1 MLAVRPAS
9 SLSCLMCRP
18 YFPLSCLA
26 SFLLAA
32 CVSQRAPLAAIAP
45 ARYSLD
51 GEEERAQVRFALDP
65 QSTGRTLLAYVTL
78 SPGSPHVV
86 AGYVEATYEAS
97 FAQPRG
103 PYHLRDLTYTYA
115 LASDTTR
122 PYVLH
127 FMLNAQGTLTQT
139 KAGSYRGTFAGHY
152 DGRTAGLL
160 AEVFNLHGQFGYAG
174 PVTNLREELGVPL
187 PK

>member
-1 MLAVRPAS
+1 
-9 SLSCLMCRP
+9 MCRP
-18 YFPLSCLA
+18 YFLLSFLA
-26 SFLLAA
+26 SFLLSA
-32 CVSQRAPLAAIAP
+32 CVSQRAPLATP
-45 ARYSLD
+45 ATASYALD
-51 GEEERAQVRFALDP
+51 GEEEQAQVRFALDP
-65 QSTGRTLLAYVTL
+65 QSTGGTLMAYVTL
-78 SPGSPHVV
+78 SVGSPHVA

-103 PYHLRDLTYTYA
+103 PYHLLDLTYTYA

-139 KAGSYRGTFAGHY
+139 KTGRYRGTFAGHY

-160 AEVFNLHGQFGYAG
+160 AEVFNLRGQFGYAG
-174 PVTNLREELGVPL
+174 PVANLREDLEVPL

>member
-1 MLAVRPAS
+1 MY
-9 SLSCLMCRP
+9 RP
-18 YFPLSCLA
+18 YFPLNFLA
-26 SFLLAA
+26 SFLLSA
-32 CVSQRAPLAAIAP
+32 CVSQRAPLSDTTT
-45 ARYSLD
+45 ARYALD
-51 GEEERAQVRFALDP
+51 GEEEQAQVRFALDP
-65 QSTGRTLLAYVTL
+65 ESTGGTLLAYVTL
-78 SPGSPHVV
+78 SPGSPHVA

-103 PYHLRDLTYTYA
+103 PYHLLDLTYTYA

-127 FMLNAQGTLTQT
+127 FMANAQGSLTQT

-160 AEVFNLHGQFGYAG
+160 AEVFNLHGQFTYAG
-174 PVTNLREELGVPL
+174 PVTNLREALGVPL

>member
-1 MLAVRPAS
+1 
-9 SLSCLMCRP
+9 MCRP
-18 YFPLSCLA
+18 YFLLSFLA
-26 SFLLAA
+26 SFLLSA
-32 CVSQRAPLAAIAP
+32 CVSQRAPLATPTTASYA
-45 ARYSLD
+45 LD
-51 GEEERAQVRFALDP
+51 GEEEQAQVRFALDP
-65 QSTGRTLLAYVTL
+65 QSTGGTLMAYVTL
-78 SPGSPHVV
+78 SVGSPHVA

-97 FAQPRG
+97 FTQPRG
-103 PYHLRDLTYTYA
+103 PYHLLDLTYTYA

-139 KAGSYRGTFAGHY
+139 KTGRYRGTFAGHY

-160 AEVFNLHGQFGYAG
+160 AEVFNLRGQFGYAG
-174 PVTNLREELGVPL
+174 PVANLREDLGVPL